1 MTMGNKFFQWFQ
13 KNDNHKDNPITE
25 MEQYILEVEEQIASI
40 QGKMQLQLV
49 EEKHLK
55 DVLNEY
61 RVEIQKL
68 EKYENIAKDREDL
81 QGIMLYQSKR
91 EELIELESQKAKE
104 YEKIKMEIEENQSSI
119 EQIYQNIEQLKIAK
133 DTLENAMLN
142 E

>member
-1 MTMGNKFFQWFQ
+1 MGNKFFQWFQ

>member
-1 MTMGNKFFQWFQ
+1 MGNKFFQWFQ

-68 EKYENIAKDREDL
+68 EKYENIAKEREDL

-91 EELIELESQKAKE
+91 EELIELESQKSKE

>member
-1 MTMGNKFFQWFQ
+1 MGNKIFQWFQ

-25 MEQYILEVEEQIASI
+25 MERYILEVEEQIASI

-68 EKYENIAKDREDL
+68 EKYEKIAKEREDL

-91 EELIELESQKAKE
+91 EELIELESEKSKE